1 MDRLLLLT
9 CSGVAL
15 MCAALPIA
23 AAPGTQDSQSPGS
36 VPKQPHALPKPLP
49 DLSFKAIGVKAV
61 VDGAADPGF
70 VHLQAGHTVINVAV
84 PPAVPGRG
92 TCPARVKTTLFFDVR
107 NTGAGAAPALMPGQG
122 VVGMLGGVAVNEP
135 VAPVA
140 AGASSGWIAAPVYLP
155 VNQALTISVTVNPNQ
170 AVAESNSGNN
180 AFAARFTLACAQP

>member
-1 MDRLLLLT
+1 MRRVLLLT
-9 CSGVAL
+9 CSSIAL
-15 MCAALPIA
+15 MCAAVPIA

-36 VPKQPHALPKPLP
+36 VLKQPYTLPKVLP

-70 VHLQAGHTVINVAV
+70 VHLQTGHTVIHVAV

-92 TCPARVKTTLFFDVR
+92 ACPPRVKTTLFFDVR

-122 VVGMLGGVAVNEP
+122 VIGMLGSTAVNEP
-135 VAPVA
+135 VAPIA
-140 AGASSGWIAAPVYLP
+140 AGASTGWIAAPVYLP
-155 VNQALTISVTVNPNQ
+155 VNQPLTITVTVNPNQ

-180 AFAARFTLACAQP
+180 PFAAKFTLVCAQP